1 MDAFGFLRIDT
12 HEILNK
18 LHTKIEY
25 NIYENGAWVGGGAM
39 GAYGVQHEMGLEWVC
54 FATTIGDTHRSKRL
68 WTKLMGPWMVV
79 WAIWD
84 WSYHHFIS
92 PHTLRARVCTMH
104 LHDTKILNPSTHI
117 YISVASVCNQIK
129 SMQRIQ
135 INTLYSCSVC
145 MLSFACRIKFVFH
158 FTQIYMI

>member
-68 WTKLMGPWMVV
+68 WTKLMGP
-79 WAIWD
+79 
-84 WSYHHFIS
+84 
-92 PHTLRARVCTMH
+92 
-104 LHDTKILNPSTHI
+104 
-117 YISVASVCNQIK
+117 
-129 SMQRIQ
+129 
-135 INTLYSCSVC
+135 
-145 MLSFACRIKFVFH
+145 
-158 FTQIYMI
+158 